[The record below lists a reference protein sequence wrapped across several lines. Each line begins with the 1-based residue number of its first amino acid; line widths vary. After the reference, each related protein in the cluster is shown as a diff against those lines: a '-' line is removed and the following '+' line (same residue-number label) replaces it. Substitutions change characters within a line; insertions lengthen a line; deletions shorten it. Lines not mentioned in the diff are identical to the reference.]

1 MVDEA
6 LEMVAVEPHPHPHP
20 GPGDVTES
28 FIPPLQ
34 GDIQAEAA
42 EP

>member
-6 LEMVAVEPHPHPHP
+6 LEMVVVEPRN
-20 GPGDVTES
+20 GDVTES
-28 FIPPLQ
+28 FIPSSQ